1 MRLAIDPQWL
11 LDKIAAE
18 PDELS
23 CEAGVLHPEA
33 PIPAA
38 IASLSPRST
47 DLGIM
52 AIMEQFVTDAYT
64 AAQKAAY
71 LAMIEQRTLI
81 SGAVLEALWAGAS
94 GEALP

>member
-47 DLGIM
+47 DLDIM
-52 AIMEQFVTDAYT
+52 AIMEQFVSDAYT

-81 SGAVLEALWAGAS
+81 SGAVLEALWAGAG
-94 GEALP
+94 GEVLP